1 MKRVRLAV
9 KRRVVSYA
17 KAVGR
22 WAADGR
28 PVRDDVEVRRIFETV
43 CRPCDRFDARRE
55 TCKVCGCRVRKSGSA
70 LVNKIRMAT
79 EHCPEGKW

>member
-1 MKRVRLAV
+1 MKKSPPTL
-9 KRRVVSYA
+9 KRRIVSYA

-22 WAADGR
+22 WAGAGR
-28 PVRDDVEVRRIFETV
+28 PVRDEGEVRRIFERL
-43 CRPCDRFDARRE
+43 CRPRERFDGRRG

-70 LVNKIRMAT
+70 LVNKIKMAT